1 MSDRMLVPSKALLSQ
16 SVVSGSSYDLVPV
29 NPYTTDVGNQVRSLL
44 ATTSEIRPILTSDA
58 SDSAQTWE
66 IDASKLKVLLKI
78 LNESTYGINNI
89 VNTCSSF
96 IRQKLNET
104 NEDWIAFNRL
114 ETSQLAQAYKWLNE
128 QTDKIARELI
138 TANAVTKEVCT
149 DLQSVPTDNVMTN
162 NLAICE
168 SSTSVETALNQKVG
182 QDEEFVEK
190 FEPIINQLP
199 TDNIETA
206 VSDVILE
213 APAILGS
220 EGSNVVPPTLDGTSV
235 LQDSESKNANI
246 QVQDE
251 AYWTKLK
258 DEVDEFLSPSTLT
271 SNITEQLDL
280 MVEMLQDEYTKE
292 ELMVTISATP
302 SGGTAAQNYLT
313 KITQYIPV
321 TKDELLTGVEG
332 KAIVDLDFTM
342 QVDTTSLELVSR
354 TVVDPEKIIS
364 MNLLSNRINVNSCMS
379 YKDILSLDVSGFGN
393 LTRNDLDGLKFKSI
407 IKPRQSYSLE
417 RAGFFSKIASKVWN
431 GLKNVKLSDIQAAT
445 NTISLGLSAA
455 GKLSGIQGLTNASN
469 ALSFMN
475 NGLSKIQSEIPA
487 LKNLLGNKVT
497 RKDVYDTKITG
508 TVYNTLPNAFSLGR
522 NILQTRNKAV
532 DSTVM
537 DKTNIMSKKATAV
550 KTALVNQLNIATEPV
565 RTRMQK
571 SIIKRRV

>member
-1 MSDRMLVPSKALLSQ
+1 MSDKILIPSKALLSQ
-16 SVVSGSSYDLVPV
+16 SVISGSSLELVPV

-44 ATTSEIRPILTSDA
+44 ATTSEIRPILNSDA
-58 SDSAQTWE
+58 SDSAETWE
-66 IDASKLKVLLKI
+66 IDASKLKILLKI

-104 NEDWIAFNRL
+104 NEDWVSFNRL

-128 QTDKIARELI
+128 QTDKIAKELI
-138 TANAVTKEVCT
+138 TANSVTKEVCT

-162 NLAICE
+162 NLAICDNSE
-168 SSTSVETALNQKVG
+168 VVENALSQKLG
-182 QDEEFVEK
+182 QDEDFVEK
-190 FEPIINQLP
+190 FEPVINQLP

-271 SNITEQLDL
+271 GTITDQLDL
-280 MVEMLQDEYTKE
+280 MVEMLQEDYTTE

-302 SGGTAAQNYLT
+302 SGSTIAQNYLT

-332 KAIVDLDFTM
+332 KAIVDLDFSM
-342 QVDTTSLELVSR
+342 EVDTTSFNQVSR
-354 TVVDPEKIIS
+354 TITDPEKLNS
-364 MNLLSNRINVNSCMS
+364 MDLLTRQVNKNPCFS
-379 YKDILSLDVSGFGN
+379 YKDIITMDIVGYGS
-393 LTRNDLDGLKFKSI
+393 LTREDLSVLKFKSI
-407 IKPRQSYSLE
+407 IKPRQSYTLE

-431 GLKNVKLSDIQAAT
+431 GLKAVKLSDVQAVS
-445 NTISLGLSAA
+445 NTIALGLSAA

-469 ALSFMN
+469 ALSYIN
-475 NGLSKIQSEIPA
+475 NGLSKVQSEIPA
-487 LKNLLGNKVT
+487 LKTLLGNKVT

-522 NILQTRNKAV
+522 NILQTRNKAI
-532 DSTVM
+532 DNTVI
-537 DKTNIMSKKATAV
+537 DKTNVMSKKTTAV
-550 KTALVNQLNIATEPV
+550 KTAVVDQLNISTESV
-565 RTRMQK
+565 RSRMQRLT
-571 SIIKRRV
+571 IKRF